1 MKYLL
6 DTCLL
11 SELVRSAPNPAVLE
25 WMGAR
30 TSADLFVS
38 ALTLAE
44 LERGIVRLPP
54 SRRQSELATWLAS
67 VQAGFGQ
74 A

>member
-11 SELVRSAPNPAVLE
+11 SELVRPAPHPAVLG
-25 WMGAR
+25 WMGERA
-30 TSADLFVS
+30 SADLFVS

-44 LERGIVRLPP
+44 LER
-54 SRRQSELATWLAS
+54 AS
-67 VQAGFGQ
+67 CDCHLRA
-74 A
+74 AKAS